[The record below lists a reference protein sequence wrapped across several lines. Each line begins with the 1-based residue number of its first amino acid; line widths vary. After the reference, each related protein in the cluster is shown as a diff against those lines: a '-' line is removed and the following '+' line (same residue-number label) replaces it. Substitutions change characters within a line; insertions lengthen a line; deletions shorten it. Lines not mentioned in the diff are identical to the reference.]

1 MQMNMRTQSEN
12 QNPGLARGLPL
23 QAEVFLRNKAI
34 DHPRQARFGAAGLK
48 LKRSAAGIPMADFWS
63 ETLRCVV
70 GHRLAGPASALN
82 ASPREQKLLDEAA
95 NNLPRRDVDLL
106 NERRRVRPGVQA
118 HIAQR
123 GHFPTA
129 LSGEADD
136 PEPLLCC

>member
-23 QAEVFLRNKAI
+23 QAEVLLRNKAI
-34 DHPRQARFGAAGLK
+34 DHRRQARFGTAGLK
-48 LKRSAAGIPMADFWS
+48 TQRAAGIPMADFWS
-63 ETLRCVV
+63 ETLHCVV

-82 ASPREQKLLDEAA
+82 ASPREQTLLDEAA

-106 NERRRVRPGVQA
+106 NERRRIRPGVHA

-123 GHFPTA
+123 GHFPPVFPVKPTT
-129 LSGEADD
+129 LS
-136 PEPLLCC
+136 PFYCC